1 MASPTRDWI
10 KPAQQYRSRE
20 TEDAIIAA
28 ATALLAERPFEQI
41 SVAEIAQRAGV
52 SIGGFYARFRNKG
65 ALLHLLDE
73 HFLVD
78 SRAAFDREMA
88 PERVAG
94 AGAAAVIAAYVRVMV
109 AKFREHRVEILQVMR
124 GARSG
129 AVAGQGAQGFRDRAR
144 RFNDHVHG
152 RLRALL
158 LERRAE
164 IRHPQPEQAI
174 ELGLFFASAAARE
187 AILSESLRAYPVEI
201 DDDRLSREI
210 TRAYLAFLGV
220 SLLES

>member
-1 MASPTRDWI
+1 MATRDWI

-20 TEDAIIAA
+20 TEDAIVAA

-52 SIGGFYARFRNKG
+52 SVGGFYARFKNKG
-65 ALLHLLDE
+65 ALRHLLDE

-78 SRAAFDREMA
+78 SRAAFDRALA
-88 PERVAG
+88 PERVA
-94 AGAAAVIAAYVRVMV
+94 AAAVAEVVEAYVRVMV
-109 AKFREHRVEILQVMR
+109 GKFREHRAEILQVMR
-124 GARSG
+124 GARGG
-129 AVAGQGAQGFRDRAR
+129 AVTGQGAQGFRDRAR
-144 RFNDHVHG
+144 RFNEHVHG
-152 RLRALL
+152 RLRELL

-164 IRHPQPEQAI
+164 IRHPEPELAI
-174 ELGLFFASAAARE
+174 NLGLFFASASARE

-201 DDDRLSREI
+201 GDDRLAHEI

-220 SLLES
+220 ASPE